1 MKHSKT
7 FLLLLV
13 AIFAIGNV
21 YAYEQ
26 KGYVKTI
33 GRPGKKGQR
42 IANVSIYPKEG
53 QGNSTNSDVNG
64 NFSLPIK
71 SKSFYINKIT
81 KTGYE
86 PADADLLSTQFVC
99 SANPLIILLA
109 NSAEL
114 REERNKVSR
123 ALYEELEQKFK
134 KQQEKLDKLLNEK
147 KISEEEYREELNLLH
162 SKYDKNDALVREM
175 AEKYSKLDFD
185 QLNYFDQKV
194 SELIM
199 NGNLIE
205 ADSILRT
212 KGDINQRR
220 KELDA
225 LNAANDEVRNNLEKS
240 EAVAKVQT
248 DELATDYFHHF
259 EICKLSLEFDSA
271 TYYIKERASLYNST
285 NIDFLS
291 DAGDFLR
298 EYVCDYD
305 QAQEYFEKALKQAKL
320 QFGENSIETAKIY
333 NKFATVK
340 RCQDKYD
347 EAIDYY
353 NKAVNI
359 YTLISSNEDLNLA
372 NCYNNMSIVYLEI
385 GKFDEALKYG
395 EKALE
400 IKKSIVNE
408 NSKELAIAYNTI
420 GNIYLEQNEF
430 PKALEYI
437 NNAIKIGLSAL
448 GTDNITIAGY
458 YYNVALI
465 YNLLEKYN
473 ESIEYALKAKEIFIS
488 KNGEGHPNVAMIY
501 SIIANNYSEQGKFD
515 EALEL
520 HFKALNIR
528 LSKFGNNSTN
538 VASSYINIGNLY
550 TDLKRYDEAIDM
562 LKNALNI
569 YEFIYGNTHPYV
581 ASSYYNIANCYNEM
595 QDFENAINYHNKAL
609 DIRLEYY
616 SDNHNNIAN
625 SYNAIGFVYASSQN
639 FEKAIENYLKAIQY
653 SENSPNIINYY
664 NNIAS
669 AYEKQEN
676 FEKAAEYYFKC
687 LDAIEIHLGK
697 QHNHAITI
705 YTNLAFCHYYQ
716 YKFQETIDLFNKAKE
731 LVLTLYGPEDSRV
744 AKFDNLINIVTE
756 ELQEQQ

>member
-1 MKHSKT
+1 MKHS

-123 ALYEELEQKFK
+123 KLYDNLNQKLK
-134 KQQEKLDKLLNEK
+134 EQQEKLDKLLNEK
-147 KISEEEYREELNLLH
+147 KISEEKYREELNLLH

-225 LNAANDEVRNNLEKS
+225 LNTANDEVRNNLEKS
-240 EAVAKVQT
+240 EAVAKAQT
-248 DELATDYFHHF
+248 DELAADYFHHF

-271 TYYIKERASLYNST
+271 AYYIKERASLYNST
-285 NIDFLS
+285 NIEFLN
-291 DAGDFLR
+291 DAGKFIY

-305 QAQEYFEKALKQAKL
+305 QAQKYFEKALEQSKS
-320 QFGENSIETAKIY
+320 QFGEDSMETTKIF
-333 NKFATVK
+333 N
-340 RCQDKYD
+340 
-347 EAIDYY
+347 
-353 NKAVNI
+353 
-359 YTLISSNEDLNLA
+359 NLA
-372 NCYNNMSIVYLEI
+372 VVMSY
-385 GKFDEALKYG
+385 
-395 EKALE
+395 
-400 IKKSIVNE
+400 
-408 NSKELAIAYNTI
+408 
-420 GNIYLEQNEF
+420 
-430 PKALEYI
+430 
-437 NNAIKIGLSAL
+437 
-448 GTDNITIAGY
+448 
-458 YYNVALI
+458 
-465 YNLLEKYN
+465 
-473 ESIEYALKAKEIFIS
+473 
-488 KNGEGHPNVAMIY
+488 
-501 SIIANNYSEQGKFD
+501 QGKYD

-520 HFKALNIR
+520 CSKALNIHLSNFGENHIDVATSYNNIASIYNKQGKYDEALEIHFKALNIR
-528 LSKFGNNSTN
+528 LSILGENHTD
-538 VASSYINIGNLY
+538 VA
-550 TDLKRYDEAIDM
+550 
-562 LKNALNI
+562 
-569 YEFIYGNTHPYV
+569 
-581 ASSYYNIANCYNEM
+581 AS
-595 QDFENAINYHNKAL
+595 
-609 DIRLEYY
+609 
-616 SDNHNNIAN
+616 
-625 SYNAIGFVYASSQN
+625 
-639 FEKAIENYLKAIQY
+639 
-653 SENSPNIINYY
+653 Y

-669 AYEKQEN
+669 IYDTQGKYDGALELYNKALNIHLSNFGENHISIATFYNNIASIYDTQGKYDGALELYNKALNIYQSILGENHISVAESYIYISNALIFIGNFTDSLEYLNNALKILMLNPQEN
-676 FEKAAEYYFKC
+676 KKRIDYIRK
-687 LDAIEIHLGK
+687 I
-697 QHNHAITI
+697 ITM
-705 YTNLAFCHYYQ
+705 L
-716 YKFQETIDLFNKAKE
+716 
-731 LVLTLYGPEDSRV
+731 
-744 AKFDNLINIVTE
+744 
-756 ELQEQQ
+756 EQQLNSNDSN